1 MRPYTLEMDI
11 RNLQSFIAVAD
22 SGSMAAAARFLDIT
36 PAAVAARIR
45 SLENHL
51 GVSLVARTGRYVKPT
66 TAGLQMLARSRAV
79 LGDLRDLH
87 AVARDGVPLGEL
99 RIGVFVSAMTS
110 ILPKVL
116 EKLYTAHPQLAV
128 YVAPG
133 ASIELCRL
141 VASGELDAAIVV
153 EPQFAVA
160 KSCEW
165 RVLIEEPLV
174 VVAPSS
180 MANRDPHALLSQE
193 PFIRYDR
200 SVLGG
205 RLADM
210 YLRDHD
216 IHPRQRL
223 EINSLMTIA
232 ALIDRGLGVSL
243 LPDWVSL
250 WQSQLDIIRIA
261 LPTDAPVRRVG

>member
-66 TAGLQMLARSRAV
+66 KAGLQILERSRAV
-79 LGDLRDLH
+79 LRDLRDLH

-153 EPQFAVA
+153 NPNLQWQKAG
-160 KSCEW
+160 
-165 RVLIEEPLV
+165 
-174 VVAPSS
+174 
-180 MANRDPHALLSQE
+180 N
-193 PFIRYDR
+193 
-200 SVLGG
+200 
-205 RLADM
+205 
-210 YLRDHD
+210 
-216 IHPRQRL
+216 
-223 EINSLMTIA
+223 
-232 ALIDRGLGVSL
+232 GVC
-243 LPDWVSL
+243 VSE
-250 WQSQLDIIRIA
+250 R
-261 LPTDAPVRRVG
+261 P